1 MSWGRNTVIIR
12 EVMTSSTVLVVT
24 AFLMLMIPCDQTISA
39 ESNLASSQLNCSQPL
54 GMEDGRISDA
64 QITAS
69 SSYQETLVGPEKE
82 TVIIL
87 NYLYTKTISREVG

>member
-1 MSWGRNTVIIR
+1 
-12 EVMTSSTVLVVT
+12 MTSAMLVVT
-24 AFLMLMIPCDQTISA
+24 ILLMLMIPCDLTIS
-39 ESNLASSQLNCSQPL
+39 SQSSSSSSHQNCSQPL
-54 GMEDGRISDA
+54 GMEDGRITDA

-87 NYLYTKTISREVG
+87 CYLLSFLH

>member
-1 MSWGRNTVIIR
+1 
-12 EVMTSSTVLVVT
+12 
-24 AFLMLMIPCDQTISA
+24 
-39 ESNLASSQLNCSQPL
+39 
-54 GMEDGRISDA
+54 MEDGRISDA

-87 NYLYTKTISREVG
+87 NYLDTKTISREVG